1 MTPNYMCFLEVRVV
15 DGDLHEV
22 LGQQISPEL
31 WGRLALSCSYSSKVW
46 LVGDR
51 LTSREQEKAELGC
64 NRIPTG
70 PTLKGLDMC
79 FLTFHCLA
87 TPSKDS
93 HPTTPACPGFEG
105 IGHFTTATGRLSLPA
120 FGLASYKLRSS
131 LWASNGAP
139 EQESVMSL
147 MQEAD
152 NWLRYVQVLFC
163 AGCSHEEKLRL
174 QDALLLSST
183 P

>member
-1 MTPNYMCFLEVRVV
+1 MTPNYMCFVEVRVV

-31 WGRLALSCSYSSKVW
+31 RGRLALSCSYSSKVW

-51 LTSREQEKAELGC
+51 LTAREQEKAELGC

-70 PTLKGLDMC
+70 PTLKDLDMC

-87 TPSKDS
+87 TPSKAIPP
-93 HPTTPACPGFEG
+93 HQQCPGFEG

-120 FGLASYKLRSS
+120 FGLASYKLRGS

-139 EQESVMSL
+139 EQESVTSL

-152 NWLRYVQVLFC
+152 NWLHCVQVDHPDFRFFV
-163 AGCSHEEKLRL
+163 SHFGMTWR
-174 QDALLLSST
+174 
-183 P
+183 